1 MVLVQGLESPLTM
14 IDIDSLLKPISDPSP
29 SGPDLRFDAEND
41 RFDQIRQN
49 RSVLDPAV
57 DPDGKGKEPNWPA
70 VARIAEEVL
79 RNQSKDLEVIGWLT
93 EALLYLERFDGLL
106 QGLTLMR
113 RTLETHWDSVH
124 PGIDEGAIALAIRA
138 RPLSWL
144 GSKTFV
150 RALEQCRLAP
160 AAAADTSWFSRG
172 RAIALEDETLSAER
186 RAELRAGGQV
196 GTAEW
201 DAAFA
206 LLPRADLDRIHELL
220 ANSQAELRAIDA
232 FCAERFAG
240 EDGPNLYPL
249 QTLIDALLEFLV
261 SRGAA
266 APPVAEPSAEEQPVE
281 QSSIAAAPTAAA
293 GPIANRQDAI
303 RRLREVGEFF
313 KRNEPHSPLSL
324 LIARAVR
331 WGDMPFEDLVR
342 DLARHADLSQIWE
355 TLGVGAGE
363 KSDK

>member
-1 MVLVQGLESPLTM
+1 M
-14 IDIDSLLKPISDPSP
+14 IDIDSLLKPISDAAP

-41 RFDQIRQN
+41 RFEQIREN
-49 RSVLDPAV
+49 RSVLDPAL
-57 DPDGKGKEPNWPA
+57 DPAGKGKEPNWPA

-124 PGIDEGAIALAIRA
+124 PGIDEGTIALAIRA

-144 GSKTFV
+144 GSATFQ
-150 RALEQCRLAP
+150 RAVKQCRFAP
-160 AAAADTSWFSRG
+160 AAAVDTSWFSREL
-172 RAIALEDETLSAER
+172 ALALDDETLSAER
-186 RAELRAGGQV
+186 RAELRASGQI
-196 GTAEW
+196 GAAEW

-206 LLPRADLDRIHELL
+206 SLPRAELDRQHELL
-220 ANSQAELRAIDA
+220 SQGQAELRAIEA
-232 FCAERFAG
+232 FCTERFAG
-240 EDGPNLYPL
+240 EEGPNLYPL
-249 QTLIDALLEFLV
+249 QALLDAMLEFLV
-261 SRGAA
+261 SRGAT
-266 APPVAEPSAEEQPVE
+266 APPLAEPSAEGQPVE
-281 QSSIAAAPTAAA
+281 QANVAAAPASAAA

-303 RRLREVGEFF
+303 RRLREIGEFF

-331 WGDMPFEDLVR
+331 WGDMTFEELVR
-342 DLARHADLSQIWE
+342 DLARNADLKQIWD

-363 KSDK
+363 KDGK